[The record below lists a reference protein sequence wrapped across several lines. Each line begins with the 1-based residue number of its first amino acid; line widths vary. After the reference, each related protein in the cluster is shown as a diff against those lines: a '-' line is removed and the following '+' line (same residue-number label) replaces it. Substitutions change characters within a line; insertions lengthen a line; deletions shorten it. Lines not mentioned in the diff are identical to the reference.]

1 MYGLSAML
9 ARYVTGAMLL
19 RALPTFFCKR
29 PPSTMKSQPCH
40 AALQGWFNDEV
51 EARNA
56 LANLPV
62 VQEKLKVD
70 RSEVIWGRPPG
81 ANWFERGVGETPNI
95 NWLV

>member
-1 MYGLSAML
+1 MGQAPCSPD
-9 ARYVTGAMLL
+9 MLL
-19 RALPTFFCKR
+19 V
-29 PPSTMKSQPCH
+29 PCCCRSGAVFLQEAAPKKAEPVLR